1 MDLEGIMVSEKCQRK
16 IIPYDFTY
24 VRNLFKKTGFI
35 DTENRLVVVRGKD
48 GTRAKWVKMVKGTKV
63 KLQDK

>member
-1 MDLEGIMVSEKCQRK
+1 MDLEGITVSEKCQRK

-48 GTRAKWVKMVKGTKV
+48 GT
-63 KLQDK
+63 